1 MNKFGVVLGIA
12 AVATLAGCK
21 DPDFNRSGGTVQNE
35 VKDVETAP
43 AKTPAEV
50 APPPVVVEPVVK
62 KCTCPPG
69 TKHTSPCTCG
79 APDCKCVVETKPVVT
94 ADLTKPVE
102 PEYTVYVVQ
111 NGDYLAK
118 ISKKFNVTISSIKR
132 LNPSIKK
139 DVILVGQ
146 KLKLPGK
153 IDIGAQAA
161 PVAVA
166 AAATTAAATTSA
178 AKKPNKKG
186 FASYTG
192 ATKEYVVKNGD
203 TLGSIA
209 YGNGINIRQL
219 KELNGLS
226 SDSLK
231 IGQKLKIPAAKV
243 SKAAPAKAAAPVAKK
258 EVAKKEKAEAAAPAK
273 AAEPAKAEAAAP
285 VEAVEKPDEATA
297 AEAPAEVAQ
306 DAAAPAPVAEAAK
319 DAAPAK
325 ADAAATT
332 TYVVQEGD
340 DMTGVSIRWGVSSA
354 EIRELN
360 NLAET
365 DQLVPGQI
373 IKLPADA
380 QQ

>member
-21 DPDFNRSGGTVQNE
+21 DPDFKRSAA
-35 VKDVETAP
+35 TAP
-43 AKTPAEV
+43 QDVKNIETTPV
-50 APPPVVVEPVVK
+50 AIEPVAAP
-62 KCTCPPG
+62 KCRCAPG
-69 TKHTSPCTCG
+69 TKHSAPCACG
-79 APDCKCVVETKPVVT
+79 APDCKCVVETKPVII
-94 ADLTKPVE
+94 ADVSKKPVE
-102 PEYTVYVVQ
+102 PEYTIYVVQ

-139 DVILVGQ
+139 DVVRVGQ

-153 IDIGAQAA
+153 IDV
-161 PVAVA
+161 PPPAVA
-166 AAATTAAATTSA
+166 SGAASGTVAATA
-178 AKKPNKKG
+178 AKKSVPKKS
-186 FASYTG
+186 FTSYSG

-203 TLGSIA
+203 TLGSVA
-209 YGNGINIRQL
+209 YGNGITIRQL

-231 IGQKLKIPAAKV
+231 IGQKLKIPAEKVVKPAKTEKAKTAEK
-243 SKAAPAKAAAPVAKK
+243 KAAPAPAAAPAVEKKAAEAAPVAPVAAEESAAPVTEEKPA
-258 EVAKKEKAEAAAPAK
+258 EVVAPVADAAEAAAPAK
-273 AAEPAKAEAAAP
+273 AEAAAS
-285 VEAVEKPDEATA
+285 
-297 AEAPAEVAQ
+297 
-306 DAAAPAPVAEAAK
+306 
-319 DAAPAK
+319 
-325 ADAAATT
+325 T

-340 DMTGVSIRWGVSSA
+340 DMTGVSIRWGVSA
-354 EIRELN
+354 AQIRELN
-360 NLAET
+360 NLAEG

>member
-1 MNKFGVVLGIA
+1 MNKFGAVLGIA

-21 DPDFNRSGGTVQNE
+21 DPDYKHANSTAAQNE
-35 VKDVETAP
+35 VKSVETAAVKSVAIEP
-43 AKTPAEV
+43 TVAKC
-50 APPPVVVEPVVK
+50 
-62 KCTCPPG
+62 KCAPG
-69 TKHTSPCTCG
+69 TKHVAPCTCG
-79 APDCKCVVETKPVVT
+79 APDCKCIVETKPVIV
-94 ADLTKPVE
+94 ADVSRKPVE
-102 PEYTVYVVQ
+102 PEYTIYVVQ

-118 ISKKFNVTISSIKR
+118 ISKKFNVTISSIRR

-139 DVILVGQ
+139 DVVRVGQ

-153 IDIGAQAA
+153 IDIGVQAA
-161 PVAVA
+161 PVVA
-166 AAATTAAATTSA
+166 ATATTAATAKKPA
-178 AKKPNKKG
+178 AKKG
-186 FASYTG
+186 YTSYTG

-231 IGQKLKIPAAKV
+231 IGQKLKIPAEKVAK
-243 SKAAPAKAAAPVAKK
+243 SAPAKAAKAAEPAAKK
-258 EVAKKEKAEAAAPAK
+258 ENAEAAAPAK
-273 AAEPAKAEAAAP
+273 TEVAAP
-285 VEAVEKPDEATA
+285 VEAEKPAEVPA
-297 AEAPAEVAQ
+297 AEAPV
-306 DAAAPAPVAEAAK
+306 EAAK
-319 DAAPAK
+319 DAAPAAEAEK
-325 ADAAATT
+325 AAAVPEKAEAAATT

-340 DMTGVSIRWGVSSA
+340 DMTGVSIRWGVSAA

-360 NLAET
+360 NLAEG

>member
-21 DPDFNRSGGTVQNE
+21 DPDFPRTSGAASQNE
-35 VKDVETAP
+35 PKVVDTTPAPVNAIDVEPAP
-43 AKTPAEV
+43 A
-50 APPPVVVEPVVK
+50 

-69 TKHTSPCTCG
+69 TKHTAPCTCG
-79 APDCKCVVETKPVVT
+79 APDCKCVVEVKPVVV
-94 ADLTKPVE
+94 ADVSKPVE
-102 PEYTVYVVQ
+102 PEYTIYIVQ
-111 NGDYLAK
+111 GGDYLAK
-118 ISKKFNVTISSIKR
+118 ISKKFNVTIASIKR

-139 DVILVGQ
+139 DVVYVGQ

-153 IDIGAQAA
+153 IDVGVQNAPA
-161 PVAVA
+161 PVAA
-166 AAATTAAATTSA
+166 KPA
-178 AKKPNKKG
+178 AKKGYAP
-186 FASYTG
+186 YTG
-192 ATKEYVVKNGD
+192 ATKEYVVVSGD
-203 TLGSIA
+203 TLGSVA

-231 IGQKLKIPAAKV
+231 IGQKLKIPAEKVVAAKKPAPV
-243 SKAAPAKAAAPVAKK
+243 KDEKIVAVAEAKKPVEAAEEKKTEEAVAAAPVAD
-258 EVAKKEKAEAAAPAK
+258 VAPVAEEGAAAAV
-273 AAEPAKAEAAAP
+273 AEPAKA
-285 VEAVEKPDEATA
+285 D
-297 AEAPAEVAQ
+297 APAA
-306 DAAAPAPVAEAAK
+306 
-319 DAAPAK
+319 
-325 ADAAATT
+325 

-340 DMTGVSIRWGVSSA
+340 DMTGVSIRWGVSAA

-360 NLAET
+360 NLAEG

>member
-12 AVATLAGCK
+12 AVATFAGCK
-21 DPDFNRSGGTVQNE
+21 DPDYKRSGATSAQNE
-35 VKDVETAP
+35 VKSAETA
-43 AKTPAEV
+43 EV
-50 APPPVVVEPVVK
+50 KSVAIEPTVT
-62 KCTCPPG
+62 KCTCAPG
-69 TKHTSPCTCG
+69 TKHAEPCTCG
-79 APDCKCVVETKPVVT
+79 APDCKCIVETKPVVV
-94 ADLTKPVE
+94 ADLSKPVE
-102 PEYTVYVVQ
+102 PEYTIYVVQ

-139 DVILVGQ
+139 DVVRVGQ
-146 KLKLPGK
+146 KLKLPGR

-166 AAATTAAATTSA
+166 VTATAAT
-178 AKKPNKKG
+178 AKKSSAKKG
-186 FASYTG
+186 YKSYTG

-231 IGQKLKIPAAKV
+231 IGQKLKVPAEKV
-243 SKAAPAKAAAPVAKK
+243 AKAAPAK
-258 EVAKKEKAEAAAPAK
+258 KAEAAAPAK
-273 AAEPAKAEAAAP
+273 AEAAAAPAKAEAAAP
-285 VEAVEKPDEATA
+285 AEAEKP
-297 AEAPAEVAQ
+297 AEA
-306 DAAAPAPVAEAAK
+306 AAAPAEAAK
-319 DAAPAK
+319 DAAPAAEAEK
-325 ADAAATT
+325 AVAAPAKAEAAATT

-340 DMTGVSIRWGVSSA
+340 DMTGVSIRWGVSAA

-360 NLAET
+360 NLGEN

>member
-21 DPDFNRSGGTVQNE
+21 DPDFKRSGTSTQND
-35 VKDVETAP
+35 VKDVETTAAVAP
-43 AKTPAEV
+43 APV
-50 APPPVVVEPVVK
+50 AVEPVVA
-62 KCTCPPG
+62 KCMCPPG
-69 TKHTSPCTCG
+69 TKHAAPCTCG
-79 APDCKCVVETKPVVT
+79 APDCKCIVEAKPVIT
-94 ADLTKPVE
+94 ADLSKPIE
-102 PEYTVYVVQ
+102 PEYTIYVVQ

-139 DVILVGQ
+139 DVVRVGQ

-153 IDIGAQAA
+153 IDVGVQSA

-166 AAATTAAATTSA
+166 ATATATTTAAAKKTTS
-178 AKKPNKKG
+178 KKG
-186 FASYTG
+186 YSPYTG

-231 IGQKLKIPAAKV
+231 IGQKLKVPAEKV
-243 SKAAPAKAAAPVAKK
+243 AKAAAPAKK
-258 EVAKKEKAEAAAPAK
+258 AAAPAK
-273 AAEPAKAEAAAP
+273 AETAAPEKTAEPAKADAAAPAKAEAAAP
-285 VEAVEKPDEATA
+285 VEAEKPAEAA
-297 AEAPAEVAQ
+297 PAEAP
-306 DAAAPAPVAEAAK
+306 AEAAK
-319 DAAPAK
+319 DAAPVAAETAK
-325 ADAAATT
+325 AAAPAKAEAAATT

-340 DMTGVSIRWGVSSA
+340 DMTGVSIRWGVSAA

-360 NLAET
+360 NLAEG

>member
-12 AVATLAGCK
+12 AVATFAGCK
-21 DPDFNRSGGTVQNE
+21 DPDFKRSSATAQDE
-35 VKDVETAP
+35 VKSIDTTTSVAIEPTAS
-43 AKTPAEV
+43 
-50 APPPVVVEPVVK
+50 
-62 KCTCPPG
+62 KCTCAPG
-69 TKHTSPCTCG
+69 TKHTKPCTCG
-79 APDCKCVVETKPVVT
+79 APDCKCIVETKPVIA
-94 ADLTKPVE
+94 ADLSKPIE
-102 PEYTVYVVQ
+102 PEYTIYVVQ

-139 DVILVGQ
+139 DVVRVGQ

-153 IDIGAQAA
+153 IDIGVQSA
-161 PVAVA
+161 PVAA
-166 AAATTAAATTSA
+166 TATTAAATATA
-178 AKKPNKKG
+178 AKKSAKKG
-186 FASYTG
+186 YVAYTG

-231 IGQKLKIPAAKV
+231 IGQKLKIPAEKV
-243 SKAAPAKAAAPVAKK
+243 VKTAPAKAAKAVEPAAKKESTEVAAPAKTEAVAPVEAAKPAEAAAATAVEAPAAEPAKDAAPVA
-258 EVAKKEKAEAAAPAK
+258 EAEKAAAPAK
-273 AAEPAKAEAAAP
+273 A
-285 VEAVEKPDEATA
+285 
-297 AEAPAEVAQ
+297 EAP
-306 DAAAPAPVAEAAK
+306 
-319 DAAPAK
+319 
-325 ADAAATT
+325 ATT

-340 DMTGVSIRWGVSSA
+340 DMTGVSIRWGVSAA

>member
-1 MNKFGVVLGIA
+1 MNKFGAVLGIA

-21 DPDFNRSGGTVQNE
+21 DPDYKHASSAATQNE
-35 VKDVETAP
+35 VKSVETA
-43 AKTPAEV
+43 EV
-50 APPPVVVEPVVK
+50 KSVAIEPTVA
-62 KCTCPPG
+62 KCTCAPG
-69 TKHTSPCTCG
+69 TRHTAPCTCG
-79 APDCKCVVETKPVVT
+79 APDCKCIVETRPVVV
-94 ADLTKPVE
+94 ADVSRKPVE
-102 PEYTVYVVQ
+102 PEYTIYVVQ

-139 DVILVGQ
+139 DVVRVGQ
-146 KLKLPGK
+146 RLKLPGK
-153 IDIGAQAA
+153 IDIPPPAVASGAASGAA
-161 PVAVA
+161 VAV
-166 AAATTAAATTSA
+166 T
-178 AKKPNKKG
+178 AKKSAKKG
-186 FASYTG
+186 CTAYTG

-209 YGNGINIRQL
+209 YGNGITIRQL
-219 KELNGLS
+219 KGLNGLS

-231 IGQKLKIPAAKV
+231 IGQKLKIPAEKVVKPASAKV
-243 SKAAPAKAAAPVAKK
+243 AKAVEPAAKK
-258 EVAKKEKAEAAAPAK
+258 EGAEAAAPA
-273 AAEPAKAEAAAP
+273 PAEAAAP
-285 VEAVEKPDEATA
+285 AEPAKPVEA
-297 AEAPAEVAQ
+297 AEA
-306 DAAAPAPVAEAAK
+306 AAAPVEAAK
-319 DAAPAK
+319 DAAPAAEAEK
-325 ADAAATT
+325 AAAVPAKAEAAATT

-340 DMTGVSIRWGVSSA
+340 DMTGVSIRWGVSAA

>member
-21 DPDFNRSGGTVQNE
+21 DPDFPRTGGAASQTE
-35 VKDVETAP
+35 VKIVDTTPAPVKTVEVEPAP
-43 AKTPAEV
+43 A
-50 APPPVVVEPVVK
+50 

-69 TKHTSPCTCG
+69 TKHTAPCTCG
-79 APDCKCVVETKPVVT
+79 APNCKCVVEVKPVVV
-94 ADLTKPVE
+94 ADVSKPVE
-102 PEYTVYVVQ
+102 PEYTIYIVQ

-118 ISKKFNVTISSIKR
+118 ISKKFNVTIASIKR

-139 DVILVGQ
+139 DVIRVGQ

-153 IDIGAQAA
+153 IDVGVQKAPVVAA
-161 PVAVA
+161 PAMKV
-166 AAATTAAATTSA
+166 A
-178 AKKPNKKG
+178 AKKGYAP
-186 FASYTG
+186 YTG
-192 ATKEYVVKNGD
+192 ATKVYVVVNGD

-231 IGQKLKIPAAKV
+231 IGQKLKIPAEKIAESKRPAPVKEAKV
-243 SKAAPAKAAAPVAKK
+243 AAA
-258 EVAKKEKAEAAAPAK
+258 
-273 AAEPAKAEAAAP
+273 
-285 VEAVEKPDEATA
+285 
-297 AEAPAEVAQ
+297 AEVKKPAV
-306 DAAAPAPVAEAAK
+306 AVVEEKKSEVVAPVAEPAPAPLVAEP
-319 DAAPAK
+319 AAPA
-325 ADAAATT
+325 AAVEKTEPAAPAST

-340 DMTGVSIRWGVSSA
+340 DMTGVSIRWGVSAA

-360 NLAET
+360 NMAEG

>member
-21 DPDFNRSGGTVQNE
+21 DPDFPRTSGAASQNE
-35 VKDVETAP
+35 VKIVDTTPAPVKTIEVEPAP
-43 AKTPAEV
+43 A
-50 APPPVVVEPVVK
+50 

-69 TKHTSPCTCG
+69 TKHTAPCTCA
-79 APDCKCVVETKPVVT
+79 APNCKCVVEVKPVVV
-94 ADLTKPVE
+94 ADVSRPVE
-102 PEYTVYVVQ
+102 PEYTIYIVQ

-118 ISKKFNVTISSIKR
+118 ISKKFNVTIASIKR

-139 DVILVGQ
+139 DVVRVGQ

-153 IDIGAQAA
+153 IDVGVQKAPVVAA
-161 PVAVA
+161 PAKKV
-166 AAATTAAATTSA
+166 A
-178 AKKPNKKG
+178 AKKGYAP
-186 FASYTG
+186 YTG
-192 ATKEYVVKNGD
+192 ATKVYVVVNGD

-231 IGQKLKIPAAKV
+231 IGQKLKIPADKIAAAKKSAPIKEEKV
-243 SKAAPAKAAAPVAKK
+243 AAAAEVKNPAVAVVEEKKAEVVAPVA
-258 EVAKKEKAEAAAPAK
+258 E
-273 AAEPAKAEAAAP
+273 
-285 VEAVEKPDEATA
+285 
-297 AEAPAEVAQ
+297 
-306 DAAAPAPVAEAAK
+306 PAPVAPVAEP
-319 DAAPAK
+319 AAPA
-325 ADAAATT
+325 AAVEKTEPAAPAST

-340 DMTGVSIRWGVSSA
+340 DMTGVSIRWGVSAA

-360 NLAET
+360 NMAEG

>member
-21 DPDFNRSGGTVQNE
+21 DPDFKRSGTSAQNE
-35 VKDVETAP
+35 VKDVET
-43 AKTPAEV
+43 TEV
-50 APPPVVVEPVVK
+50 KSVAIEPTVT
-62 KCTCPPG
+62 KCTCAPG
-69 TKHTSPCTCG
+69 TKHTAPCTCG
-79 APDCKCVVETKPVVT
+79 APDCKCIVETRPVIA
-94 ADLTKPVE
+94 ADISKPVE
-102 PEYTVYVVQ
+102 PEYTIYVVQ

-139 DVILVGQ
+139 DVVRVGQ

-153 IDIGAQAA
+153 IDVGVQSA
-161 PVAVA
+161 PVA
-166 AAATTAAATTSA
+166 AAATAAT
-178 AKKPNKKG
+178 AKKATAKKS
-186 FASYTG
+186 FTAYTG

-231 IGQKLKIPAAKV
+231 IGQKLKVPAEKVAK
-243 SKAAPAKAAAPVAKK
+243 ATPAK
-258 EVAKKEKAEAAAPAK
+258 KAEAAAPAK
-273 AAEPAKAEAAAP
+273 VEAAAAPAKAEAA
-285 VEAVEKPDEATA
+285 KPADEATA
-297 AEAPAEVAQ
+297 AETAP
-306 DAAAPAPVAEAAK
+306 AEAAK
-319 DAAPAK
+319 DAAPVAAEAAKTAEAPAK
-325 ADAAATT
+325 AEAAATT

-340 DMTGVSIRWGVSSA
+340 DMTGVSIRWGVSAA

-360 NLAET
+360 NLAES